1 VGGGVE
7 RPERRVCH
15 AHRKDGEPCRQ
26 WAVAGKAVCF
36 YHGAKR
42 DTTYNAGARHYGFR
56 DGGRSRM
63 YRQIH
68 LQERYE
74 ALLADP
80 ERTRLYAE
88 LAHMRVRYR
97 EALERFHPESA
108 AELEGLV
115 AELVAGLREEVRSTE
130 PEEERKEARSA
141 LTTAARN
148 LAAIFREKA
157 AEDRQ
162 LVHLS
167 QEIRHLAE
175 AIHRI
180 EHDEAYLISPVAFE
194 TLMARVSVILRE
206 ELAHDRRALE
216 AIEARVSALVLAKAL
231 PPPPLV
237 IDL

>member
-1 VGGGVE
+1 M
-7 RPERRVCH
+7 CH
-15 AHRKDGEPCRQ
+15 AHRKDGQPCRQ
-26 WAVAGKAVCF
+26 WAVAGKEVCF

-42 DTTYNAGARHYGFR
+42 DTTYNAGANHYGFR

-108 AELEGLV
+108 AELDGMV
-115 AELVAGLREEVRSTE
+115 GELAAGLREEVRKTG
-130 PEEERKEARSA
+130 PGDERGEDERREARGA

-148 LAAIFREKA
+148 LTAIFREKA

-216 AIEARVSALVLAKAL
+216 RIEARVSALVLAKAL